1 MFRRMVPCLLLVCV
15 MALGASAGS
24 GRDAD
29 LERALKGITQDEL
42 KADINILSS
51 DEFEGRGPS
60 TSGEEKTLR
69 FLKDRF
75 EKLGLLPGN
84 GESYFQ
90 EIPLTEITSR
100 PEGDL
105 AVDGGNATARLR
117 YRDEYVA
124 STMRA
129 VAHSGLERS
138 EMVFVGYGI
147 VAPEWGWND
156 YKDIDVRGK
165 TVVMLVN
172 DPGFATGDPGLFNG
186 RSMTYYGR
194 WTYKYEEAARQ
205 GAAGALIV
213 HETEPAAYPWGVVT
227 NSFTGP
233 QMSFTTADRNMSR
246 AAVEGWLT
254 IDAARK
260 IFLQAGRDF
269 DELKAGAARRGFTA
283 IPLGLRASVSLDNS
297 IRNVSSSNVLALLPG
312 GARKDEC
319 IIYMA
324 HWDHLGIDTTRTD
337 DPIFNGALDNA
348 TGVAGLLELAEAFT
362 KLERRPSRSILFL
375 SVTCEE
381 QGLLGSEYYA
391 EHPVFPLDRT
401 VAALNMDAMN
411 IYGPMKDVTAIGFG
425 NSDLDDYLVD
435 AAGTQGRVVRPD
447 PQPEQGFFFRSDHF
461 SLAKRGVPALY
472 AASGIDHV
480 VHGPDWTRAQRDKY
494 TAENYHKPSDE
505 FDPAWDLSGAVD
517 DLRLLFMVGYRL
529 AGESTFPEWK
539 EGSAFKAA
547 RRAYMRP

>member
-1 MFRRMVPCLLLVCV
+1 MFQRTIPCLQ
-15 MALGASAGS
+15 MAVFAASGVSAGS
-24 GRDAD
+24 SRNAD
-29 LERALKGITQDEL
+29 LASALKSISQDEL
-42 KADINILSS
+42 KADIRILSS

-60 TSGEEKTLR
+60 TIGEERTLR
-69 FLKDRF
+69 FLKDGF
-75 EKLGLLPGN
+75 EKLGLRPGN
-84 GESYFQ
+84 GASYFQ

-100 PEGDL
+100 PDADL
-105 AVDGGNATARLR
+105 TVSGGNANDRLR

-129 VAHSGLERS
+129 IEHSGLEGS

-156 YKDIDVRGK
+156 YDGLDVRGK
-165 TVVMLVN
+165 TVVMLIN

-186 RSMTYYGR
+186 RAMTYYGR

-233 QMSFTTADRNMSR
+233 QMSFATADRNMSR

-254 IDAARK
+254 IEATRK
-260 IFLQAGRDF
+260 IFRQAGRDF
-269 DELKAGAARRGFTA
+269 DELKGEAARRGFMA
-283 IPLGLRASVSLDNS
+283 VPLGLKASISLENS
-297 IRNVSSSNVLALLPG
+297 IRNVASSNVLALLPG
-312 GARKDEC
+312 GGRKDEC

-324 HWDHLGIDTTRTD
+324 HWDHLGIDTTRAD

-348 TGVAGLLELAEAFT
+348 TGVAGLLELAAAFT
-362 KLERRPSRSILFL
+362 KPEKRPSRSVLFVA
-375 SVTCEE
+375 VTCEE

-411 IYGPMKDVTAIGFG
+411 IYGPMKDITVIGYG
-425 NSDLDDYLVD
+425 NSELDDYLAD
-435 AAGTQGRVVRPD
+435 AARAQGRVVRPD

-461 SLAKRGVPALY
+461 SLAKRGVPVLY
-472 AASGIDHV
+472 AGGGTDHV
-480 VHGPDWTRAQRDKY
+480 VHGPEWTRAQRDKY

-505 FDPAWDLSGAVD
+505 FDPAWDLSGAVY

-529 AGESTFPEWK
+529 AGESTFPD
-539 EGSAFKAA
+539 GRKAPISK
-547 RRAYMRP
+547 R